1 MFWAI
6 LSLALGGIVKGA
18 TGAGAPVVAVPVLAL
33 FYGVDFA
40 VTTMMVPNLLSNVWQ
55 GWAYRRDRL
64 PGRFSYFFG
73 AAGMAG
79 AAAGTWLLA
88 TLSPD
93 LLKLAVA
100 CIVVL
105 YIVFRLARPGWRL
118 AMSAAITLA
127 GPVGF
132 LGGVMQGAAGMSGP
146 VSISFLNALR
156 LERPVFI
163 GTISLFFVAMSLS
176 QVPALFAL
184 GIMTGERLLISFGAL
199 AVTGLF
205 MPVGSWMARH
215 VSKETFDRL
224 LLVLLAVIAA
234 KIFFDALAG

>member
-55 GWAYRRDRL
+55 GWAYRHDRL
-64 PGRFSYFFG
+64 PGRFSYVFG

-79 AAAGTWLLA
+79 AGAGTWLLA

-118 AMSAAITLA
+118 ALRAGVALA

-132 LGGVMQGAAGMSGP
+132 LGGMMQGAAGMSGP
-146 VSISFLNALR
+146 VSITFLNALG
-156 LERPVFI
+156 LERRVFI
-163 GTISLFFVAMSLS
+163 GTIALFFVAMSLA
-176 QVPALFAL
+176 QVPTLFAL
-184 GIMTGERLLISFGAL
+184 GIMTGERFVISCGAL
-199 AVTGLF
+199 LVTGLF
-205 MPVGSWMARH
+205 MPVGSFLARH
-215 VSKETFDRL
+215 VSKESFDRM

-234 KIFFDALAG
+234 KILYDAAAG